1 MICDRPYLESERECL
16 EFQFGAFALADG
28 LVNATNAIGG
38 RKENDNWW
46 LLLLAGLAG
55 IVVGVLTF
63 VNPRLTAIAL
73 VFYIATW
80 ATASGL
86 VEIIGAIRLRKEI
99 AGEIWMIFA
108 GILTVAFGVF
118 LIARPSR
125 GALALLMLI
134 GIYGVVSGTILVILA
149 FRARSFFRHVIAHYV
164 A

>member
-1 MICDRPYLESERECL
+1 
-16 EFQFGAFALADG
+16 
-28 LVNATNAIGG
+28 VNATNALGG

-63 VNPRLTAIAL
+63 VNPTLTALAL
-73 VFYIATW
+73 VFYIAIW
-80 ATASGL
+80 AIASGL

-134 GIYGVVSGTILVILA
+134 GIYGVVSGTIFVILA
-149 FRARSFFRHVIAHYV
+149 FRARSFFRHVTAQHV